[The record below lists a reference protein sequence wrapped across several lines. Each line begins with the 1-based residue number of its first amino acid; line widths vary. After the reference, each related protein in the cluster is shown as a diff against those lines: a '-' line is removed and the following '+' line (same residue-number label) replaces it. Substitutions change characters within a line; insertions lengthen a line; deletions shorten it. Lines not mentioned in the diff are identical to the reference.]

1 MFNFRVIP
9 ILTIYEGK
17 LVKTFKFNNNTYVG
31 DPINTVK
38 IFNNKFV
45 DELIILDISK
55 SIFGSDPDFK
65 NIRSICSECFSP
77 ITYGGGVSKI
87 DHCTKLFEL
96 GVEKIVFNNALFED
110 KKFLEEFVKIFG
122 SQSMILSLNVFFQND
137 NYFIYDY
144 RTKKITNTKLNDFF
158 RDMLSINPGEI
169 LLYSVDRDGSKIG
182 LDFNILQSIDNTSNI
197 PIILA
202 GGLNSYEEILKAKK
216 MKLDAVAGS
225 YFFTMH
231 GKFNS
236 ILISYLNSKQIEQIR
251 E

>member
-55 SIFGSDPDFK
+55 SVFGSVPDFK

-96 GVEKIVFNNALFED
+96 GVEKMYLTMFCLKTGN
-110 KKFLEEFVKIFG
+110 FLKN
-122 SQSMILSLNVFFQND
+122 L
-137 NYFIYDY
+137 
-144 RTKKITNTKLNDFF
+144 
-158 RDMLSINPGEI
+158 
-169 LLYSVDRDGSKIG
+169 
-182 LDFNILQSIDNTSNI
+182 
-197 PIILA
+197 
-202 GGLNSYEEILKAKK
+202 
-216 MKLDAVAGS
+216 
-225 YFFTMH
+225 
-231 GKFNS
+231 
-236 ILISYLNSKQIEQIR
+236 
-251 E
+251 